1 MAAWTAGLL
10 LPPELG
16 LPILMLVV
24 LGAEVAHEVL
34 QRRRFARALAKTP
47 AMTVL
52 VPQSTQRID

>member
-1 MAAWTAGLL
+1 
-10 LPPELG
+10 
-16 LPILMLVV
+16 V